1 MVSAGCLPSSCKPAR
16 LNQPTTHQWQAKRC
30 GYSNEFRKRLKDV
43 VLSLIGKNIVAGMFK
58 QAKAKIEP
66 KEEAEPL
73 NNESMLLKLNNIQD
87 RLVKQEMQNMRLKQE
102 NEEKGQ
108 TIEAQKQEIEELRMA
123 VVMMQAT
130 GTGPVNLSNM
140 KDGLLLSGLG
150 SLSDLGEPDL
160 SAWPSPTPSVKSE
173 GAETYAYGA

>member
-43 VLSLIGKNIVAGMFK
+43 VLSPIGKNIVAGMFK

-73 NNESMLLKLNNIQD
+73 NAESMLLKLNNIQD

-130 GTGPVNLSNM
+130 GTGNLSDM